1 MNRARLVLRI
11 TIAAGLLSGL
21 TGCIAKAVVDVAT
34 APVKVAGKAV
44 DLATTSQ
51 SEADEK
57 RGRELREREERIGRL
72 ERKQR
77 KLDEDCRDG
86 DSRACAERDAVN
98 AEIEALIAAPE
109 HEPRGGG

>member
-1 MNRARLVLRI
+1 MNHARLAPGIVV
-11 TIAAGLLSGL
+11 AALLLPGLA
-21 TGCIAKAVVDVAT
+21 GCIARTAVDVVT

-72 ERKQR
+72 ERKR
-77 KLDEDCRDG
+77 AKLHEDCQDG
-86 DSRACAERDAVN
+86 DAKACRERDAVS
-98 AEIEALIAAPE
+98 AEIENLLATP
-109 HEPRGGG
+109 